1 MITNI
6 GLENFKCFRK
16 LEVNPRLITVFIGPN
31 GTGKSSVLQA
41 LALLKQS
48 VSEGRLNL
56 KGRLVNLPGFGH
68 ILADFVEPTRALRL
82 GFSAQRSP
90 NSMGLVAVQQRGD
103 VVYEIESSKNV
114 GLKIIKREPAGIPER
129 ILSQMKVVPAARGFV
144 QPFYDLGDQK
154 VDDISLLNGLSE
166 QEQEAATNLAYGH
179 EFLPKLSD
187 MLKRVTGM
195 GLNAPV
201 VPPRVVEVQSVA
213 QNRRVNIVLEGFG
226 HNALV
231 LLLERFLSTP
241 KNATLLI
248 EEPEIHLHPRA
259 QAELASL
266 LAEEAKAENKQII
279 MTTHSEHILNR
290 LLTLVAEKQISKDE
304 LAVYAFEKDEKGEC
318 TASRIEV
325 FEDGRVKGGLKDF
338 FQPHLD
344 ELNRYVEALQA
355 EK

>member
-6 GLENFKCFRK
+6 VLDNFKCFRK

-48 VSEGRLNL
+48 VGQDRLVL
-56 KGRLVNLPGFGH
+56 QGRLVNLGDMSQ
-68 ILADFVEPTRALRL
+68 ILPFFAPETGPIRL
-82 GFSAQRSP
+82 GFSAKGPGGR
-90 NSMGLVAVQQRGD
+90 AAA
-103 VVYEIESSKNV
+103 YEIQSDARGRLEVK
-114 GLKIIKREPAGIPER
+114 KREPAGVPEQ
-129 ILSQMKVVPAARGFV
+129 IMKQWKAVPTARGLV
-144 QPFYDLGDQK
+144 RTSYSVGDQAF
-154 VDDISLLNGLSE
+154 DDISQWNGLGE
-166 QEQEAATNLAYGH
+166 QEQDTATNLAYGAD
-179 EFLPKLSD
+179 LIPNLSD
-187 MLKRVTGM
+187 MLKRITGV
-195 GLNAPV
+195 GLRAPL
-201 VPPRVVEVQSVA
+201 VPPRVVQVQSVTHGK
-213 QNRRVNIVLEGFG
+213 RVNIVSEGFG
-226 HNALV
+226 SNALIP
-231 LLLERFLSTP
+231 LLERFLSTP
-241 KNATLLI
+241 KDGVVLI
-248 EEPEIHLHPRA
+248 EEPEIHLHPKA

-266 LAEEAKAENKQII
+266 LAEEAKAEDKQII

-290 LLTLVAEKQISKDE
+290 LLTLVAEKKLSKDE

-318 TASRIEV
+318 TASRIEI